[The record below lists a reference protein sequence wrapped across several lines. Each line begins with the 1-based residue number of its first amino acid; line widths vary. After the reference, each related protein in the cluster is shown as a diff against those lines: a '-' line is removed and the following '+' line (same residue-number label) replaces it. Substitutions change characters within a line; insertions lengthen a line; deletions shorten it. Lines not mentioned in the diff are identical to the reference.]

1 MLVNISV
8 NFSALREAKWYQ
20 FALRFCFGGAIC
32 VLAGVIAEKYGP
44 GIGGLFLAF
53 PAIFPASATLLE
65 NEQKEKKQRAG
76 LHGMIR
82 GRKVAG
88 VDAVGAAMGS
98 LGMIVFATMV
108 WQLLPGRS
116 SSLILLS
123 ATLAWFV
130 VSVTIWYLRSLFVQ
144 WCRHKP
150 MSPHGD
156 NTH

>member
-1 MLVNISV
+1 LNISV

-20 FALRFCFGGAIC
+20 FVLRFFFGGTIC

-76 LHGMIR
+76 LRGTIR

-98 LGMIVFATMV
+98 LGMIVFAAMV

-130 VSVTIWYLRSLFVQ
+130 VSVTIWRLRSLFVH
-144 WCRHKP
+144 WHRHKP
-150 MSPHGD
+150 TSPYAD
-156 NTH
+156 NTR